1 MRLRIVLAASI
12 VLSAC
17 AHERIAQPG
26 YVPAGIVVPA
36 GMRPGSEYRGLQ
48 IGRSGDGGIWA
59 APVSTITLAAG
70 RVGSKLVL
78 VLYEP
83 SDRARSL
90 GVSFGPDRAQRWCC
104 LHGGVQGAPFPIP
117 PRERGRSRLTFRLTI
132 ADPPDTR
139 HGAVLMRAFTY

>member
-26 YVPAGIVVPA
+26 YVPAGIVVP
-36 GMRPGSEYRGLQ
+36 GGLRPGSEYRGLQ

-59 APVSTITLAAG
+59 APVSTITLATARAG
-70 RVGSKLVL
+70 AKLVL

-83 SDRARSL
+83 NDRARSL
-90 GVSFGPDRAQRWCC
+90 GVTFEGERMRRWCC
-104 LHGGVQGAPFPIP
+104 THAGVQGVAFAVP

-132 ADPPDTR
+132 AHPPDAR